1 MKKLTGVIL
10 IMYFILLVMEA
21 IAVYLVADRLGV
33 VATILCIVI
42 WVLATKDAL
51 IEASHFLKALIFRN
65 KS

>member
-1 MKKLTGVIL
+1 MKKSTSVIL
-10 IMYFILLVMEA
+10 IMYSILLVMEA

-42 WVLATKDAL
+42 WVLATKDTL
-51 IEASHFLKALIFRN
+51 IEASPFLKALIFRD